1 MDKKDKTPKSA
12 WRRAEEIAGLILLF
26 WGVYTLLA
34 LLEKPLKLHLLGS
47 LAELIVNSLSLFF
60 GSYVA
65 FLFPIVIIYVAI
77 CLIRH
82 KDITALGTKLLGLT
96 LLVVSSC
103 ILLALFSLNMSTD
116 RPEEHFYLS
125 GILGNFFVQPDGLR
139 LPSYLGVLGTVLLGG
154 CLLIISAMISFD
166 LSLQTIIMKSKEAGV
181 LVGKTAIVPII
192 SQWRRSSSEKKPARP
207 LRALQVAEKKEQEK
221 PAKVVRRASTTQQAP
236 PAEETPSKPVILGQ
250 PDLFAQYRLPP
261 LSLLDEPPEDHAV
274 SMSDEE
280 LERLSEIIEH
290 TLRDYG
296 IETHVGEITQGPV
309 VTRFELHPAPG
320 VKISKILTLEKELAM
335 VLRANSVRIQAPIPG
350 KSAIGI
356 EIPNPKVSIVYL
368 KEMLQSQK
376 LREHRSVLAFALGQ
390 TISGEPYICD
400 LAAMPHLLIA
410 GATGSGKSV
419 CINSI
424 ISCLLFRQPPDKVK
438 FLMIDPKRVELS
450 VYEDIPHLIAP
461 VICELREAAV
471 ALNWLITIMEDRY
484 KQLVEVGMR
493 NITAYNRLSM
503 EGKPHPR
510 NPGKT
515 LEYMPPIV
523 VVIDELADM
532 MLIARQ
538 SVEESIIRLS
548 QLARAVGIHLVI
560 ATQRPSVN
568 VITGIIKANFPSRIA
583 FQVSSKVDSRTIL
596 DMNGAEVLVGKG
608 DMLYLPGGG
617 HKPIRIQ
624 GTFVSD
630 GEVERLVNYIKS
642 QQKPNYWIERFEV
655 ERKSAAGSSQ
665 TISQVHTPSYSTG
678 AGYTISDD
686 INAREDE
693 AGEDEIETEENNS
706 IAPDAEEVITDELY
720 REAIKILLT
729 TGKASTSYLQ
739 RRLKI
744 GYVRAGRLMDMMEA
758 DGIVGPARGSKPREI
773 LVDPAEYL
781 QNLEN
786 EK

>member
-1 MDKKDKTPKSA
+1 MDKKNHTQKSA
-12 WRRAEEIAGLILLF
+12 WRRAEEILGLILLF
-26 WGVYTLLA
+26 WGVYTFLA
-34 LLEKPLKLHLLGS
+34 LLEKPFNLQLLGS
-47 LAELIVNSLSLFF
+47 LAELIVNYLSLFF

-65 FLFPIVIIYVAI
+65 FLFPILIIYAAV

-82 KDITALGTKLLGLT
+82 KDLTSLGTKLLGLT

-103 ILLALFSLNMSTD
+103 ILLALFSLNMSTT

-125 GILGNFFVQPDGLR
+125 GILGNFFVQQDGLR
-139 LPSYLGVLGTVLLGG
+139 LPSYLGVLGTVLFGG

-166 LSLQTIIMKSKEAGV
+166 LSVQTLTTKSKEMGV
-181 LVGKTAIVPII
+181 LIGKTAIVPII
-192 SQWRRSSSEKKPARP
+192 SRWRRSSEKKPAGTV
-207 LRALQVAEKKEQEK
+207 RALRIAEKKEQEK
-221 PAKVVRRASTTQQAP
+221 PPKVVRRAQASTQTTSV
-236 PAEETPSKPVILGQ
+236 EEPTSKPVILGQ

-400 LAAMPHLLIA
+400 LTAMPHLLIA

-493 NITAYNRLSM
+493 NITAYNRLAM

-510 NPGKT
+510 IPGKV

-538 SVEESIIRLS
+538 SVEE
-548 QLARAVGIHLVI
+548 
-560 ATQRPSVN
+560 
-568 VITGIIKANFPSRIA
+568 
-583 FQVSSKVDSRTIL
+583 
-596 DMNGAEVLVGKG
+596 
-608 DMLYLPGGG
+608 
-617 HKPIRIQ
+617 
-624 GTFVSD
+624 
-630 GEVERLVNYIKS
+630 
-642 QQKPNYWIERFEV
+642 
-655 ERKSAAGSSQ
+655 
-665 TISQVHTPSYSTG
+665 
-678 AGYTISDD
+678 
-686 INAREDE
+686 
-693 AGEDEIETEENNS
+693 
-706 IAPDAEEVITDELY
+706 
-720 REAIKILLT
+720 
-729 TGKASTSYLQ
+729 
-739 RRLKI
+739 
-744 GYVRAGRLMDMMEA
+744 
-758 DGIVGPARGSKPREI
+758 
-773 LVDPAEYL
+773 
-781 QNLEN
+781 
-786 EK
+786 